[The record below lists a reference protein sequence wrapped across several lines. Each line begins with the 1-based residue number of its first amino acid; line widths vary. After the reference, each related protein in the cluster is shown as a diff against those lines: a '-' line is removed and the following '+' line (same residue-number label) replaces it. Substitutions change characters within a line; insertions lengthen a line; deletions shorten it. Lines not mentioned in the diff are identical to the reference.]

1 MRRVKQ
7 GAATRMHSGRLDPVG
22 LTINFKMTPSRFNHF
37 HKKKIEKIEEEKIE
51 KNKKKNL
58 KIKIMTFYS
67 NPPPASVNSIKS

>member
-37 HKKKIEKIEEEKIE
+37 Q
-51 KNKKKNL
+51 L
-58 KIKIMTFYS
+58 KMAKTVLLSGSFSMHLFVQADIDVATRHS
-67 NPPPASVNSIKS
+67 

>member
-37 HKKKIEKIEEEKIE
+37 LLILFPCYCQGLSKEVFKPTVCRFKIY
-51 KNKKKNL
+51 
-58 KIKIMTFYS
+58 F
-67 NPPPASVNSIKS
+67 

>member
-37 HKKKIEKIEEEKIE
+37 LYIIYAGT
-51 KNKKKNL
+51 L
-58 KIKIMTFYS
+58 FLGDLTD
-67 NPPPASVNSIKS
+67 

>member
-37 HKKKIEKIEEEKIE
+37 LIFLPT
-51 KNKKKNL
+51 NL
-58 KIKIMTFYS
+58 IQSSEQRVKTVR
-67 NPPPASVNSIKS
+67 P

>member
-37 HKKKIEKIEEEKIE
+37 QYYILSDSR
-51 KNKKKNL
+51 KNRL
-58 KIKIMTFYS
+58 HSGGFGGS
-67 NPPPASVNSIKS
+67 RR